1 MKICPVCKQTFGDD
15 DMFCGDCGVKLVEA
29 QVQQPQPV
37 YQQPQPVYQQ
47 PQYYQPKP
55 RPNYDHTAE
64 FTKDDMKKNKVLAVF
79 AYLFGIFGII
89 VAALIDKGSDY
100 VGFHLKQKMKMILVS
115 MFAIIAGG
123 VVAGILA
130 AVGILLD
137 AAFFAVLGGIIM
149 AAIIITAKVIDIIFI
164 VKTLFGKSTEAPI
177 YRVVKFL

>member
-29 QVQQPQPV
+29 QA
-37 YQQPQPVYQQ
+37 QQPQPVYQQ

-64 FTKDDMKKNKVLAVF
+64 FTRDDMKKNKVLAIF

-89 VAALIDKGSDY
+89 VAALIDKGSEY
-100 VGFHLKQKMKMILVS
+100 VGFHLKQKMKMILLS

-123 VVAGILA
+123 IVAGILVA
-130 AVGILLD
+130 AGIVLD
-137 AAFFAVLGGIIM
+137 AGFFAVLGGIIM
-149 AAIIITAKVIDIIFI
+149 AAILITAKVIDIIVI
-164 VKTLFGKSTEAPI
+164 IKTLCGKSTEAPI